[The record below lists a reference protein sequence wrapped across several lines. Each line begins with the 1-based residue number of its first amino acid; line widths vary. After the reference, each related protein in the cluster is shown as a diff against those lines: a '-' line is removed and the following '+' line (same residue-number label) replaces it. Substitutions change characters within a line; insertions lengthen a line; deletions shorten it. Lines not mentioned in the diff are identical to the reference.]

1 MSQKNTRIRDI
12 TPYSLRMPETL
23 KEKLMQR
30 ASKNGRSLNA
40 EMVMIL
46 QSAVDEDN
54 TPKNLNELS
63 QLDPEKFKELFME
76 TIKKIQGGE
85 K

>member
-1 MSQKNTRIRDI
+1 
-12 TPYSLRMPETL
+12 
-23 KEKLMQR
+23 MQR

-46 QSAVDEDN
+46 QSAVDEDS
-54 TPKNLNELS
+54 THKNLNELS

-76 TIKKIQGGE
+76 TIKKMNEG
-85 K
+85 KS

>member
-1 MSQKNTRIRDI
+1 
-12 TPYSLRMPETL
+12 MPDTL

-46 QSAVDEDN
+46 QSAVDEDS

>member
-12 TPYSLRMPETL
+12 TPYSLRMPDTL

-46 QSAVDEDN
+46 QSAQERTCEYTQPHRVSD
-54 TPKNLNELS
+54 LLLAL
-63 QLDPEKFKELFME
+63 QCY
-76 TIKKIQGGE
+76 
-85 K
+85 

>member
-1 MSQKNTRIRDI
+1 
-12 TPYSLRMPETL
+12 
-23 KEKLMQR
+23 MQR

-76 TIKKIQGGE
+76 TIKKMNEG
-85 K
+85 KK